1 MLYNWVLR
9 FSLWNWPWVPCLA
22 FALGHINSYR
32 DGQEC
37 APYIQPRGINPHQAV
52 ISGIAA
58 LFDAWTS
65 RTFYHIMANDS
76 GLGLFSIYYGRIQSL
91 SLLNWG
97 LQSSSQQN
105 GYDKSRRR
113 KLPSEA
119 LFSQATSQNFVW
131 FQVHWDVVQI
141 NSLTYLLFE
150 AWTTSSVLLIIPHCA
165 IPLIGFD
172 FSNTFFQLAC
182 VI

>member
-1 MLYNWVLR
+1 MRLPIFHQGVE
-9 FSLWNWPWVPCLA
+9 VPPGGDFGYCNLISCLNVSH
-22 FALGHINSYR
+22 L
-32 DGQEC
+32 
-37 APYIQPRGINPHQAV
+37 
-52 ISGIAA
+52 IAY
-58 LFDAWTS
+58 
-65 RTFYHIMANDS
+65 FYHIMANDS
-76 GLGLFSIYYGRIQSL
+76 GLGWFSIYYGRIQSL

-165 IPLIGFD
+165 IPKRQRNQQRWILTYYQI
-172 FSNTFFQLAC
+172 
-182 VI
+182 